1 MVIRIDGDKLFS
13 CAIQNTKRR
22 RVPLFEL
29 SHEHTPTNVS
39 IGVRWKTCIEVLHKE
54 GRYGSASEI
63 MREGLRQPDSNA
75 HLPGRVIPAPQFTPA
90 PDRRPSQALE
100 RSADCLNR
108 LCERS
113 AAIQW
118 HQGWIA
124 SLRSQR
130 REEPHNRHHALVQ
143 RCRGTAALKSS
154 VRGFRPGVF

>member
-22 RVPLFEL
+22 RVQLFEL

-63 MREGLRQPDSNA
+63 IREGLRQPDSNA
-75 HLPGRVIPAPQFTPA
+75 LWPQGLIPEPQFIPA
-90 PDRRPSQALE
+90 PDRRLSQ
-100 RSADCLNR
+100 
-108 LCERS
+108 
-113 AAIQW
+113 
-118 HQGWIA
+118 
-124 SLRSQR
+124 
-130 REEPHNRHHALVQ
+130 ALVQ
-143 RCRGTAALKSS
+143 RYQRTAALKSS